1 MIDIA
6 LIKENYSRMSD
17 EQLIHLAQTEGQDL
31 TSEALPLLHEEFLN
45 RKLDTTIF
53 GTLDDNKKAQQK
65 RNIQEAQNNASNE
78 FIKSIWTYAFNEKKK
93 GTTDEEIRKGIIER
107 GLDEEHSSLII
118 KTLESKAKEVLDI
131 HDSDMLRGG
140 LVFAV
145 GFIITVWTYSS
156 AINGGTYFIAWG
168 AIIFG
173 AIRFF
178 RGLSNKGKYKTILE
192 NIEGEHSV
200 ETITE

>member
-78 FIKSIWTYAFNEKKK
+78 FIKSIWTYAFNEKEK
-93 GTTDEEIRKGIIER
+93 GTTDEEIRKSIIER

-118 KTLESKAKEVLDI
+118 KTLESKAKE
-131 HDSDMLRGG
+131 
-140 LVFAV
+140 
-145 GFIITVWTYSS
+145 
-156 AINGGTYFIAWG
+156 
-168 AIIFG
+168 
-173 AIRFF
+173 
-178 RGLSNKGKYKTILE
+178 
-192 NIEGEHSV
+192 
-200 ETITE
+200 